1 MKYTLLC
8 IIIVLFGCTARNKQ
22 QADTA
27 ADNPGLANE
36 TKSAVHAPPFFSEK
50 AFAFFKVA
58 HADLVL
64 PEPLLY
70 TQLWWSFYDADQQTL
85 GASTDLNDDRQLDY
99 AFFVERSDTINLL
112 ILLSNSDT
120 YTSVL
125 APDFIYPI
133 GENNFRYGIQVVP
146 PGQIDCVVDGQEKSL
161 ILKSNAIALLEY
173 EEIIHIYHWTGSN
186 FETFGLK

>member
-8 IIIVLFGCTARNKQ
+8 IIIVFSGCTARNKQ
-22 QADTA
+22 QANPA

-36 TKSAVHAPPFFSEK
+36 TKTAVYAPSFFSEK
-50 AFAFFKVA
+50 AFAFFEA
-58 HADLVL
+58 NHSDFVL
-64 PEPLLY
+64 PEPLRY
-70 TQLWWSFYDADQQTL
+70 NQLWWSFYDAGQQTL

-99 AFFVERSDTINLL
+99 AFFVERSDVINLL
-112 ILLSNSDT
+112 ILLSSSDT

-125 APDFIYPI
+125 APDFMYPI

-161 ILKSNAIALLEY
+161 TLKGNAIALLEY
-173 EEIIHIYHWTGSN
+173 EEIIHIYHWTGSE
-186 FETFGLK
+186 FETFRLK